1 MKALVGTF
9 NKEKAL
15 VGTFLVNVN
24 FSRSFVYPSF
34 QALVRSCHH
43 DNHAILTGGS
53 GSGDV
58 SPLPFHLLVNS
69 FSSHIIH
76 SIQILNV
83 STGPIFLPMVLN
95 AHWKV
100 SKKWRIEGNRGEGF
114 DNNTVLLVGDL
125 KILSGWQLQES
136 RVPDLM
142 FVMSTSVFPMWGRE
156 AGELWA
162 LAKPPNV
169 SNWFPAPSSVLGPAP
184 ARL

>member
-1 MKALVGTF
+1 MLCCCYWLWLWRIRGHW
-9 NKEKAL
+9 
-15 VGTFLVNVN
+15 
-24 FSRSFVYPSF
+24 S
-34 QALVRSCHH
+34 VRSCHP
-43 DNHAILTGGS
+43 DNHAILTG

-95 AHWKV
+95 VHWNKV
-100 SKKWRIEGNRGEGF
+100 SQNFFQFPTSWGAKEIEVKEVIIMQCYWWVTTAGVSCPGSDVCYVHFSVPNVRTRGWR
-114 DNNTVLLVGDL
+114 
-125 KILSGWQLQES
+125 
-136 RVPDLM
+136 
-142 FVMSTSVFPMWGRE
+142 
-156 AGELWA
+156 AGELWS

>member
-15 VGTFLVNVN
+15 VGAFLVNVN

-100 SKKWRIEGNRGEGF
+100 SKNEGLKEIE
-114 DNNTVLLVGDL
+114 VKDL
-125 KILSGWQLQES
+125 IIIQCYWWVTAAGVSCPGS
-136 RVPDLM
+136 DVCNVH
-142 FVMSTSVFPMWGRE
+142 FSV
-156 AGELWA
+156 
-162 LAKPPNV
+162 PNV
-169 SNWFPAPSSVLGPAP
+169 GTRGWRALGTCQAS
-184 ARL
+184 

>member
-1 MKALVGTF
+1 MRNYQIYPYFLSDGVVLHDTGVGTVPNKQNFASTAKQWALVGTF

-15 VGTFLVNVN
+15 VDAFLVNVN

-114 DNNTVLLVGDL
+114 DNNTVLLVGDSCRSL
-125 KILSGWQLQES
+125 VS
-136 RVPDLM
+136 RIWCL
-142 FVMSTSVFPMWGRE
+142 
-156 AGELWA
+156 
-162 LAKPPNV
+162 
-169 SNWFPAPSSVLGPAP
+169 
-184 ARL
+184 